1 MIQLLAKP
9 VQAPRV
15 NGEGLYSV
23 LIKVGKEEYKKLLD
37 VRAKTGAQAEEKLA
51 FCFNHELQGKTLD
64 FDVKTITIKRKEQ
77 NET

>member
-9 VQAPRV
+9 LQAPRV
-15 NGEGLYSV
+15 NGEGLYSL
-23 LIKVGKEEYKKLLD
+23 LIKVGKDDYRSLLN

-51 FCFNHELQGKTLD
+51 FCFDHELQGKTLS
-64 FDVKTITIKRKEQ
+64 FDIETIKRKEQ

>member
-9 VQAPRV
+9 IQAPRV

-23 LIKVGKEEYKKLLD
+23 LMKVGKEEYKSLLN

-51 FCFNHELQGKTLD
+51 FCFNHELQGKTLS
-64 FDVKTITIKRKEQ
+64 FDIETVKRKEQ

>member
-9 VQAPRV
+9 LQAPRV
-15 NGEGLYSV
+15 NGEGLYSI
-23 LIKVGKEEYKKLLD
+23 LIKVGKDDYRSLLN

-51 FCFNHELQGKTLD
+51 FCFDHELQGKTLS
-64 FDVKTITIKRKEQ
+64 FDIETIKRKEQ

>member
-9 VQAPRV
+9 LQAPRV
-15 NGEGLYSV
+15 NGEGLYSI
-23 LIKVGKEEYKKLLD
+23 LLKVGKDDYRSLLN

-51 FCFNHELQGKTLD
+51 FCFDHELQGKTLS
-64 FDVKTITIKRKEQ
+64 FDIETIKRKEQ

>member
-9 VQAPRV
+9 IQAPRLH
-15 NGEGLYSV
+15 GEGLYSV
-23 LIKVGKEEYKKLLD
+23 LMKVGKEEYKSLLN

-51 FCFNHELQGKTLD
+51 FCFNHELQGKTLS
-64 FDVKTITIKRKEQ
+64 FDIETIKRKEQ